1 MKNQIP
7 PNILK
12 KWLTAWSLSRELPL
26 PTAFKS
32 GFKVEVDDTKQKER
46 YVFSELNEDFIQ
58 LSNTINEPWIFL
70 KACASPEEIKNHVSE
85 KWTLQPQGYMMMC
98 SYPMVFPNRHL
109 GTEYR
114 LEFDSYNSTFVV
126 RILTQNNEE
135 AAIGRVVLVD
145 DIAVYDRI
153 ITDSNHRRKG
163 LATIIIRELEKIAI
177 SKNITKN
184 FLVAT
189 EDGKQLYQSLG
200 WEVHSPYT
208 SIVIVS

>member
-1 MKNQIP
+1 MKNQISP
-7 PNILK
+7 DILK

-26 PTAFKS
+26 PIAYKS
-32 GFKVEVDDTKQKER
+32 GFKVEVGDAKQKER
-46 YVFSELNEDFIQ
+46 YVFPELNEDFIQ

-70 KACASPEEIKNHVSE
+70 KACDTAEEIRNHVSE
-85 KWTLQPQGYMMMC
+85 KWTLQPQGYMMSC
-98 SYPMVFPNRHL
+98 SHPMVFPNHNL
-109 GTEYR
+109 GTEYK

-163 LATIIIRELEKIAI
+163 LATIIIRELEKIAL

-189 EDGKQLYQSLG
+189 EEGRQLYQSLG
-200 WEVHSPYT
+200 WEVHSLYT

>member
-1 MKNQIP
+1 MKNQISP
-7 PNILK
+7 DILK

-26 PTAFKS
+26 PIAYKS
-32 GFKVEVDDTKQKER
+32 GFKVEVGDVKQKER
-46 YVFSELNEDFIQ
+46 YVFPELNEDFIQ
-58 LSNTINEPWIFL
+58 LSNSINEPWIIL
-70 KACASPEEIKNHVSE
+70 KACASPEEIRSHVSE
-85 KWTLQPQGYMMMC
+85 KWILQPQGYIMMC
-98 SYPMVFPNRHL
+98 SHPMVFPNRHF

-114 LEFDSYNSTFVV
+114 LESDSYNSTFVV

-200 WEVHSPYT
+200 WEVCSLYT